1 MVRRVCNVFGTAKN
15 IVVLNDEA
23 HHCYAPAPVEEGER
37 SLDADERAEA
47 RRTRDD
53 ARVWLSGI
61 QAIHEKLGVRAV
73 YDLSATPFFLRGS
86 GYPEGTLF
94 PWVVSDFGLMDAIE
108 SGIVK
113 VPRLPVA
120 DDSTTGTG
128 PTYRDLWLRVRDGLP
143 KKGIS
148 DTAIDGEPVIPKE
161 LEGALFTLYRD
172 YERAYDEWS
181 SAGMGTPPVFI
192 VVCSNTSVSKLVY
205 DWIGGWEK
213 ALPGGPELGLGAA
226 GGARSWCPASCRS
239 SRTLTAA
246 RGWHAR

>member
-1 MVRRVCNVFGTAKN
+1 
-15 IVVLNDEA
+15 
-23 HHCYAPAPVEEGER
+23 
-37 SLDADERAEA
+37 
-47 RRTRDD
+47 
-53 ARVWLSGI
+53 
-61 QAIHEKLGVRAV
+61 
-73 YDLSATPFFLRGS
+73 
-86 GYPEGTLF
+86 
-94 PWVVSDFGLMDAIE
+94 MDAIE

-120 DDSTTGTG
+120 DDSTTA
-128 PTYRDLWLRVRDGLP
+128 PADVPRPLAPVRDGLP

-226 GGARSWCPASCRS
+226 GGGTVLCPASCRLSERDRGTWLARPVSLLVDSAQLDRGDALDPGFKKRPPTRSPS
-239 SRTLTAA
+239 SSTSTSSASRAA
-246 RGWHAR
+246 PQTTSATRRSFAKS